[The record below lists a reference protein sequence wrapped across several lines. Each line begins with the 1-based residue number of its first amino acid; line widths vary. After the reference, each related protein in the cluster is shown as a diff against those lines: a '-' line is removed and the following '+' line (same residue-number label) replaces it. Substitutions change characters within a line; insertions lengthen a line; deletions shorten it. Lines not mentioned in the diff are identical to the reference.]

1 VANPDLLDDRL
12 DAEMRA
18 VRTLV
23 SLGRAARE
31 EIKIRVRQPLR
42 TLHAVIPEGVEL
54 RPELL
59 DLLRD
64 ELNVKEVRF
73 LSSAGELVRLVPRPN
88 FRALGPK
95 FQKRSEAAAQ
105 ALRELSQEDLS
116 SLRRGESASISV
128 EGEAFPVEV
137 GWLEIVEEAAGE
149 LVVKSQE
156 GFAVALDPVL
166 DDDLRAEGMAREVVN
181 RVQRLR
187 KDSGLEI
194 TDRIR
199 LGVSGSAE
207 VEVALLRFRD
217 FIAEETLA
225 LEVVSEIG
233 AGANG
238 YEAVLE
244 DEIDGVFVRFGLSRS
259 R

>member
-12 DAEMRA
+12 EAEMRA

-207 VEVALLRFRD
+207 VEIALLRFRD

-244 DEIDGVFVRFGLSRS
+244 DEIDGVFVRFGLSRT